1 MLVRFYDVIILIVDR
16 KQLGHA
22 KDSSVQSLSILALK
36 WYEIY
41 IQMTK
46 ELAFLPTVKRH
57 RLFSV

>member
-1 MLVRFYDVIILIVDR
+1 MVDQM
-16 KQLGHA
+16 QLGHA
-22 KDSSVQSLSILALK
+22 KNSSVQSLSIFDLK